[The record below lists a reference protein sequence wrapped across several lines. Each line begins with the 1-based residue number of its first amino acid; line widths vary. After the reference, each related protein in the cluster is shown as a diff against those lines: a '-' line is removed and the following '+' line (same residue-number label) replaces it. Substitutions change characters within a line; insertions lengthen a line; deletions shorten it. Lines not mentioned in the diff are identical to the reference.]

1 MVYDEDDF
9 LLLSGI
15 QHFVFCKRQWA
26 LIHIEQQWDE
36 NELTIEGQ
44 NLHKKADEPFIREK
58 RKEKLIIR
66 GMPVKSYSLG
76 TSGICDVVEFIQN
89 EKGVSI
95 HESEIQSSES
105 DRSSCGAGF
114 GAYGLSGTSPSRTSA
129 SSRSTSRCIQ

>member
-1 MVYDEDDF
+1 MVYEEDDF

-76 TSGICDVVEFIQN
+76 TSGICDVVEFT
-89 EKGVSI
+89 GHV
-95 HESEIQSSES
+95 
-105 DRSSCGAGF
+105 F
-114 GAYGLSGTSPSRTSA
+114 
-129 SSRSTSRCIQ
+129 STALGDPWVDVNRFTVISTKPKDENK